1 MRVSTGMIYEVGI
14 SGVQERQQDLFRLQ
28 QQLSTGQ
35 RVLVPADDPVAAAA
49 ALDLKQSRAIH
60 DQYRANGDVATAHLL
75 AEEGALGNL
84 TTLLQD
90 VKTIAVY
97 AGNATLAAADR
108 AALAVELQSHYQGL
122 LAIANQNNGNGQYL
136 FAGYQGATRPFAETA
151 PGSVVYSGDQGQRMV
166 QIGASRAVAVSD
178 SGAAVFLSVKDG
190 NGTFAASPA
199 AGNSGSAVIG
209 PATVTDPAR
218 WNSAPGAKDF
228 TIRFHVAGS
237 GATAQTTYD
246 IVDNVNNVS
255 LLTGAAPGSG
265 PYLRPY
271 SAGSAITL
279 KSQVP
284 PDTNPAAFDFGAS
297 VTVSGAPANNDA
309 VTVRASANR
318 DLFSTLHQLISALQ
332 SGKAGDA
339 ASTAAYQNT
348 LNASMAGLDN
358 ALDKVLTVRAEVG
371 ARLRAVSAEQDANE
385 GIALDQGRR
394 LSELLDLDY
403 AKAISDLS
411 LRQTELEAAQ
421 KSFISVTSLSLFS
434 LL

>member
-1 MRVSTGMIYEVGI
+1 MRVSTGMIYDAGI

-49 ALDLKQSRAIH
+49 ALDLRQSRAMH
-60 DQYRANGDVATAHLL
+60 DQYRANGDSATAQLL
-75 AEEGALGNL
+75 AEEAALGSV

-97 AGNATLAAADR
+97 AGNAALSASDR
-108 AALAVELQSHYQGL
+108 ATLAVELRSHYQDL
-122 LAIANQNNGNGQYL
+122 LAIANQDNGNGRYL
-136 FAGYQGATRPFAETA
+136 FSGYQGATRPFAETA
-151 PGSVVYSGDQGQRMV
+151 PGSVAYFGDQGQQLV
-166 QIGASRAVAVSD
+166 QIGASRTIPVSD
-178 SGAAVFLSVKDG
+178 SGAAVFLAIKDG
-190 NGTFAASPA
+190 NGTFAATPA
-199 AGNSGSAVIG
+199 GSNSGSGIVG
-209 PATVTDPAR
+209 PGSVTDLAL
-218 WNSAPGAKDF
+218 WNSALNPRDF

-237 GATAQTTYD
+237 GVAAQTTYD

-255 LLTGAAPGSG
+255 LLTGAAPAAG
-265 PYLRPY
+265 PYLRQY

-284 PDTNPAAFDFGAS
+284 PDTNPVAFDFGATI
-297 VTVSGAPANNDA
+297 TVEGAPADNDA
-309 VTVRASANR
+309 FAVRASVNR
-318 DLFSTLHQLISALQ
+318 DLFSTLHGLIVSLEG
-332 SGKAGDA
+332 GKAGSA
-339 ASTAAYQNT
+339 ASVAAYQNT
-348 LNASMAGLDN
+348 LNVSMAGLDN

-371 ARLRAVSAEQDANE
+371 ARLRAVGAEQEANE
-385 GIALDQGRR
+385 GISLDRGRR

-411 LRQTELEAAQ
+411 QRQTELEAAQ
-421 KSFISVTSLSLFS
+421 KSFISVTSLSLFN

>member
-1 MRVSTGMIYEVGI
+1 MRVSTSMIYAVGI
-14 SGVQERQQDLFRLQ
+14 SGIQERQQDLFRLQ

-35 RVLVPADDPVAAAA
+35 RVMVPADDPVAAAA
-49 ALDLKQSRAIH
+49 ALDLKQSLAIH
-60 DQYRANGDVATAHLL
+60 DQYRANGDMATAQLF

-97 AGNATLAAADR
+97 AGNAALSASDR
-108 AALAVELQSHYQGL
+108 ATLAVELRSHYQDL
-122 LAIANQNNGNGQYL
+122 LAIANQNNGNGRYL
-136 FAGYQGATRPFAETA
+136 FSGYQGATRPFAETA
-151 PGSVVYSGDQGQRMV
+151 PGSVAYFGDQGQQLV
-166 QIGASRAVAVSD
+166 QIGASRTVAVSD
-178 SGAAVFLSVKDG
+178 SGAAVFLAIRDG

-199 AGNSGSAVIG
+199 GSNSGGGIVGPGSVTEMALWSSALN
-209 PATVTDPAR
+209 PR
-218 WNSAPGAKDF
+218 DF

-237 GATAQTTYD
+237 GAAAQTTYD

-255 LLTGAAPGSG
+255 LLSGAAPGGG

-271 SAGSAITL
+271 SAGSTIAL

-284 PDTNPAAFDFGAS
+284 PDTNPVTFDFG
-297 VTVSGAPANNDA
+297 VTVTVDGAPADNDA
-309 VTVRASANR
+309 FSVRASVNR
-318 DLFSTLHQLISALQ
+318 DLFSTLHGLIASLE
-332 SGKAGDA
+332 SGKAGGA
-339 ASTAAYQNT
+339 ASAAAYQNT

-371 ARLRAVSAEQDANE
+371 TRLRAVSAEQNTSE
-385 GIALDQGRR
+385 GISLDHGRR

-411 LRQTELEAAQ
+411 QRQIELQAAQ
-421 KSFISVTSLSLFS
+421 KSFISVTSLNLFN

>member
-1 MRVSTGMIYEVGI
+1 MRISTGMIYDIGI

-60 DQYRANGDVATAHLL
+60 DQYRVNGDAATAQLL
-75 AEEGALGNL
+75 AEEGALGSL

-97 AGNATLAAADR
+97 AGNSALSASDR
-108 AALAVELQSHYQGL
+108 ATLAVELRSHYQDL
-122 LAIANQNNGNGQYL
+122 LAIANQDNGNGQYL
-136 FAGYQGATRPFAETA
+136 FSGYQGATRPFAETA
-151 PGSVVYSGDQGQRMV
+151 PGSVAYFGDQGQQLV
-166 QIGASRAVAVSD
+166 QIGASRTIPVND
-178 SGAAVFLSVKDG
+178 NGAAVFLAIKDG
-190 NGTFAASPA
+190 NGTFTASPA
-199 AGNSGSAVIG
+199 GSNSGSGIVG
-209 PATVTDPAR
+209 PGSVAEPAL
-218 WNSAPGAKDF
+218 WNSALNPRDF

-237 GATAQTTYD
+237 GAATQTTYD
-246 IVDNVNNVS
+246 IVDNVNNIS
-255 LLTGAAPGSG
+255 LLTGAAPGAG

-271 SAGSAITL
+271 SPGSTITL

-284 PDTNPAAFDFGAS
+284 PDTNPVAFDFGAT
-297 VTVSGAPANNDA
+297 VTVSGAPADNDA
-309 VTVRASANR
+309 FTVRTSVNQ
-318 DLFSTLHQLISALQ
+318 DLFSTLHGLIVSLED
-332 SGKAGDA
+332 GKATGA
-339 ASTAAYQNT
+339 ASAATYQNA

-371 ARLRAVSAEQDANE
+371 ARLRAVGAEQDANE
-385 GIALDQGRR
+385 GMSLDHGRR

-411 LRQTELEAAQ
+411 QRQTELEAAQ
-421 KSFISVTSLSLFS
+421 KSFISVTSLSLFN